1 MVFSN
6 SASGNDKDQLRS
18 TARTRMQSR
27 LQTVLMP
34 VNTVSSSAS
43 PPCHR
48 SLVSS
53 RREPSTDTI
62 ALVLQRRHIQS
73 SSVIIPST
81 PQSECSTL
89 VDFAI
94 EDVLIKDEDEDEE
107 EVIQTDE
114 YMLDSDNS
122 AWARGNHTPAKA
134 SKNRVRV
141 RVQYASG
148 PVSQDELLSA
158 DNSAWVAGRPCA
170 SQPKPKT
177 RSWFAAAGRHDQA
190 ITGCEPEMLDPED
203 RAWM

>member
-1 MVFSN
+1 MVRSASSLDAVSRVAHVPPQVFSN

-18 TARTRMQSR
+18 TARARMQSR

-34 VNTVSSSAS
+34 
-43 PPCHR
+43 
-48 SLVSS
+48 
-53 RREPSTDTI
+53 
-62 ALVLQRRHIQS
+62 RRHIQS

-107 EVIQTDE
+107 EVITDE

-177 RSWFAAAGRHDQA
+177 RSWFAAAGRHNQA

>member
-1 MVFSN
+1 MVRSASSLDAVSRVAHVPAQVFSN
-6 SASGNDKDQLRS
+6 NASGNDKDQLRA
-18 TARTRMQSR
+18 TVRTRMQSR

-34 VNTVSSSAS
+34 
-43 PPCHR
+43 
-48 SLVSS
+48 
-53 RREPSTDTI
+53 
-62 ALVLQRRHIQS
+62 RRHIQS

-89 VDFAI
+89 VDFVVD
-94 EDVLIKDEDEDEE
+94 DVLIKDGDEE
-107 EVIQTDE
+107 EATQADE

-122 AWARGNHTPAKA
+122 AWSSGKHTPAKA

-148 PVSQDELLSA
+148 PVPQDELLSA

-170 SQPKPKT
+170 SQPKPKM
-177 RSWFAAAGRHDQA
+177 RSWFAAAGRHNQA